1 MKFCPKCRK
10 KLVVQDFCVEC
21 GADLTEYLKN
31 ASSDDGVNTD
41 LSGYDFSSMEIEAQK
56 QLDEQIKKNE
66 YEDFCKKAQVENGVL
81 IKYNGNEKNVVIPT
95 GIKTIAYEAFAHN
108 SNLIHVEL
116 DGIKEIEMGA
126 FRSCSAL
133 KSVTIP
139 DSVEIIGD
147 YCFINC
153 GDLTDVVIS
162 AGVSKIGEN
171 AFANCPK
178 LKQISVDDK
187 NKSYKSIDGDLYSKD
202 GKVLIRYANGKNQCQ
217 FIIPEGVTQL
227 GVSAISNSTNLT
239 SVIIPNGVKIIQAS
253 VFLNC
258 NRIKKLKIPY
268 SVEYLDI
275 YAFFG
280 GDSIV
285 IYIPKGKD
293 YDLNSA
299 IDYIEY

>member
-21 GADLTEYLKN
+21 GADLTEYLKI
-31 ASSDDGVNTD
+31 ASSDDGID
-41 LSGYDFSSMEIEAQK
+41 ESIAAFDFSSMENAVKK
-56 QLDEQIKKNE
+56 QLNEQTKKDE
-66 YEDFCKKAQVENGVL
+66 YEAFCKKTKVENGVL
-81 IKYNGNEKNVVIPT
+81 IKYTGNDKYVVIPS
-95 GIKTIAYEAFAHN
+95 GIKSIAYQAFAHN
-108 SNLIHVEL
+108 STLTQIEL
-116 DGIKEIEMGA
+116 NGIKEIGNDA
-126 FRSCSAL
+126 FRSCSSL
-133 KSVTIP
+133 KSITIP
-139 DSVEIIGD
+139 DGVESIGD

-153 GDLTDVVIS
+153 DNLTDVVIS

-178 LKQISVDDK
+178 LKQITVDDK
-187 NKSYKSIDGDLYSKD
+187 NKRYKSIDGDLYSKD

-227 GVSAISNSTNLT
+227 GVSAISNSINLT
-239 SVIIPNGVKIIQAS
+239 SVIIPNSVKIIQAS

-258 NRIKKLKIPY
+258 NRIKKLKIPC

-280 GDSIV
+280 GDEIV
-285 IYIPKGKD
+285 VYIPKGKN
-293 YDLNSA
+293 YDLNCA